1 MKNNRNRVSRG
12 SEVRCR
18 AAGGGP
24 SCLCQLLRLRASA
37 ACGRHPRS
45 LPVVTSPPRLCEKE
59 EGLSAFRSWGRTPR
73 RHFGPL
79 VHPGGLLGQD
89 SPSGLHSVRGPFPP
103 EVAGGRSRRRCPHR
117 IPRLRPGCTCT
128 SPPGSAHR
136 TASRGA
142 SDLASPPSGPPPPL
156 TKTGHRRVMWGS
168 GA

>member
-73 RHFGPL
+73 RHFGPRCTL
-79 VHPGGLLGQD
+79 AV
-89 SPSGLHSVRGPFPP
+89 SWVKILHRGCTLCAALSLPRSR
-103 EVAGGRSRRRCPHR
+103 AGSRRRCPHP